1 VDYPADLPRTGRPNS
16 RGTSGR
22 IQRNTQPYAVHTV
35 SFCAA
40 RPIEVGIYDTR
51 GRKVRTLYS
60 GEVPGRI
67 LRLHWDGCGEDG
79 NPVAQS
85 IYFCKVRM
93 GDMALTRKL
102 TRIQ

>member
-1 VDYPADLPRTGRPNS
+1 LGEPRGSHGFILRSAPNPFGPTGSTEITLSLPST
-16 RGTSGR
+16 
-22 IQRNTQPYAVHTV
+22 
-35 SFCAA
+35 C
-40 RPIEVGIYDTR
+40 PIEVGIYDTR